1 MTIAETRS
9 GKVEGFEK
17 DGVHVFR
24 GIPYAAPP
32 VGALRWQPPQREVA
46 WDDTRDATKFSA
58 HSAQTPFAMIALTGA
73 ELPADSEDSLYL
85 NVFTPGC
92 DDKARPVLFWI
103 HGGAFIWGSG
113 DTSWYDG
120 TPFANHGDVVVVTIN
135 YRLGPFGFLHL
146 DDLFEGFAGSGNC
159 APVSVIIGNG
169 VCADCA
175 ENFVASRTSSQAA
188 SRCGGCQRNAP
199 TGGAA

>member
-32 VGALRWQPPQREVA
+32 VGALRWQPPQREAA
-46 WDDTRDATKFSA
+46 WDDVRDATMFSA
-58 HSAQTPFAMIALTGA
+58 QSAQTLFPMMAATGA
-73 ELPADSEDSLYL
+73 QMPADSEDSLYL
-85 NVFTPGC
+85 TVYTPGC

-113 DTSWYDG
+113 D
-120 TPFANHGDVVVVTIN
+120 
-135 YRLGPFGFLHL
+135 
-146 DDLFEGFAGSGNC
+146 
-159 APVSVIIGNG
+159 
-169 VCADCA
+169 
-175 ENFVASRTSSQAA
+175 
-188 SRCGGCQRNAP
+188 
-199 TGGAA
+199 